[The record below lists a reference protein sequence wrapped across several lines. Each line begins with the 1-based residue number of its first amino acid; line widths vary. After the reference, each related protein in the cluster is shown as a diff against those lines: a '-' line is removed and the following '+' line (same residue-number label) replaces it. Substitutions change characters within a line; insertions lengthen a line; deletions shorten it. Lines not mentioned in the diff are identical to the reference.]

1 MEYDKG
7 NLILTEEERELLVF
21 ATMDEIDAQYP
32 APYFVGS
39 LSEIM
44 AEAEARISLLQS
56 RQDPVESDQQRIS
69 VLRQLIDI
77 YDWMIERGYDAAEAA
92 GATIRLQ

>member
-1 MEYDKG
+1 MEYDEG

-21 ATMDEIDAQYP
+21 ATMNKIEAQYP

-39 LSEIM
+39 LVEIK
-44 AEAEARISLLQS
+44 AEAEARIRLLQS
-56 RQDPVESDQQRIS
+56 RQDPVEGDQLRVS

-77 YDWMIERGYDAAEAA
+77 RDWMIERGFDAAEAA
-92 GATIRLQ
+92 GATIKLH